1 MPVIPLPPV
10 PTPGGDGEGFGP
22 CASWEPLWC
31 VDLPTGSEAISGHMV
46 RAATELL
53 WAKTGMQFDAC
64 QLTVRP
70 CRRDCF
76 GQSWPFDQ
84 SWWEINT
91 WPRPVFFN
99 GNWYNITCGNC
110 GDNCS
115 CSRVEEV
122 LLPGP
127 ISSIDQVKVDGVVLT
142 AGVDYRLDDWRKL
155 IRLDGGIWPICNDLN
170 LADSEVGTWSVTA
183 TWGTAVP
190 TLGRL
195 AVGELALQFIYAC
208 LGMDCC
214 VLPQTVQQLTR
225 QGVSIEFLDPQMVF
239 ESNRIGLQMSDMF
252 ISTYNPDSLR
262 AQSTVYNI
270 DSPRPRIT
278 GT

>member
-10 PTPGGDGEGFGP
+10 PTPGMGGDGFGP
-22 CASWEPLWC
+22 CAAWEPIWC

-46 RAATELL
+46 LAATELL

-64 QLTVRP
+64 QLTIRP
-70 CRRDCF
+70 CRRDCY

-84 SWWEINT
+84 SWWEINS

-99 GNWYNITCGNC
+99 GNWYNMTCGNC

-115 CSRVEEV
+115 CTRVEEV

-170 LADSEVGTWSVTA
+170 LADTEVGTWSVTA
-183 TWGTAVP
+183 TWGTPVP

-214 VLPQTVQQLTR
+214 ILPQTVQQLTR
-225 QGVSIEFLDPQMVF
+225 QGVSIEFLDPQLVF
-239 ESNRIGLQMSDMF
+239 DSNRVGLQMSDMF

-262 AQSTVYNI
+262 APSMVYNI

>member
-1 MPVIPLPPV
+1 MPVIPVPPTV
-10 PTPGGDGEGFGP
+10 PAPSAADGFGP
-22 CASWEPLWC
+22 CAAWEPIWC
-31 VDLPTGSEAISGHMV
+31 MPLPTGSEEISGYMV
-46 RAATELL
+46 QAATELL

-70 CRRDCF
+70 CRRSCF
-76 GQSWPFDQ
+76 GESWPFDQ

-91 WPRPVFFN
+91 WPRPVFFE

-115 CSRVEEV
+115 CTRVEEV
-122 LLPGP
+122 FLPGP
-127 ISSIDQVKVDGVVLT
+127 VSSIDEVKVDGVVLT
-142 AGVDYRLDDWRKL
+142 PTVDYRIDEWRKL
-155 IRLDGGIWPICNDLN
+155 VRLNGGTWPVCNDLN
-170 LADSEVGTWSVTA
+170 LADTEVGTWSVTA
-183 TWGTAVP
+183 TWGAAVP

-195 AVGELALQFIYAC
+195 AVGELALQLIYAC

-214 VLPQTVQQLTR
+214 ILPQTVQQLTR
-225 QGVSIEFLDPQMVF
+225 QGVTIEFLDPQMVF
-239 ESNRIGLQMSDMF
+239 DSNRVGLQLSDMF
-252 ISTYNPDSLR
+252 ISTFNPDSLR
-262 AQSTVYNI
+262 APSTVYNI

>member
-1 MPVIPLPPV
+1 MPVIPLPPTV
-10 PTPGGDGEGFGP
+10 PAPSGSDGFGP
-22 CASWEPLWC
+22 CAAWDPIWC
-31 VDLPTGSEAISGHMV
+31 VDLPTGSEAISGHMIQ
-46 RAATELL
+46 AATELL

-127 ISSIDQVKVDGVVLT
+127 ISSIDEVKVDGVVLT
-142 AGVDYRLDDWRKL
+142 SGVDYRLDDWRKL
-155 IRLDGGIWPICNDLN
+155 IRLGGEIWPICNDLN
-170 LADSEVGTWSVTA
+170 LADTEEGTWSVTA
-183 TWGTAVP
+183 TWGTPVP

-214 VLPQTVQQLTR
+214 ILPQTVQQLTR

-239 ESNRIGLQMSDMF
+239 ESNRVGLQMSDMF
-252 ISTYNPDSLR
+252 ISTYNPDNLR